1 MATCIRCNTEV
12 SGFQSLFG
20 FNRQTN
26 RCKACEDQ
34 VKLILLDTRKAF
46 TSIVQQTYL
55 TPQAFERLLQTPLA
69 QRIHRAE
76 ILHFLQ
82 PDGQQYLS
90 HILGNFSRQPRF
102 DDGME
107 RHFFQAQGMLSL
119 SNSTIQPQLRQITL
133 LNIKRGKFF
142 SIPHHQIP
150 DLRLE
155 SDELCYLVIEAE
167 FCRPTTTTTKFQP
180 GKFVITSKKLHFLS
194 PSGGTPINWNTIMS
208 IRQGQEAFYEK
219 STNRHIPKV
228 GVVLELSRKSGN
240 GFYAVHDAE
249 YVSAMIDTL
258 VRIAKRQLVV
268 TDGASR
274 SIPQEVR
281 AAVWQRD
288 QGKCTQCG
296 ATEYLEYDHVIPFS
310 KGGATSVN
318 NLQLLCRKCNLAK
331 SDRI

>member
-1 MATCIRCNTEV
+1 MATCIRCNAEV
-12 SGFQSLFG
+12 SGFQSFFT
-20 FNRQTN
+20 FNKQTG

-46 TSIVQQTYL
+46 IAIVQQTYL
-55 TPQAFERLLQTPLA
+55 SPQAFEQILQTSLA
-69 QRIHRAE
+69 QRINRAE

-82 PDGQQYLS
+82 SDGIQYLT
-90 HILGNFSRQPRF
+90 HIIGNFARQPQF
-102 DDGME
+102 DNNME
-107 RHFFQAQGMLSL
+107 HHFFQAQGMLGL
-119 SNSTIQPQLRQITL
+119 PNSAIQPQLRQITI

-142 SIPHHQIP
+142 SIPHHQLH

-155 SDELCYLVIEAE
+155 SDELCYLVTPAE

-180 GKFVITSKKLHFLS
+180 GKFVITSKKLRFLS
-194 PSGGTPINWNTIMS
+194 SSGGTEINWNTIMAVRENHQS
-208 IRQGQEAFYEK
+208 FYEK
-219 STNRHIPKV
+219 SSNRHIPKL
-228 GVVLELSRKSGN
+228 GVSLELSRKSGN
-240 GFYAVHDAE
+240 GFYAVQDAGL
-249 YVSAMIDTL
+249 VSAMIDTL

-268 TDGASR
+268 TDSPSR

-281 AAVWQRD
+281 ATVWQRD

-296 ATEYLEYDHVIPFS
+296 ATEYLEYDHIIPFS

-331 SDRI
+331 GDRI